1 MNFLISQHSS
11 SQNTK
16 SGPYTV
22 SFQKSAKRISLIISA
37 LKREDSA
44 KYFCALWEDTV
55 MEVTVKAEQ
64 KLRQ

>member
-16 SGPYTV
+16 SGRYTV